1 MLAGFKKNII
11 SLSLLSIV
19 VLVLDACDSSSNR
32 TDTAVAPV
40 VGTSELTLVSTT
52 DLHANALS
60 YDYFKL
66 SEDNSVGFERT
77 ATLLREIKS
86 KYSNVLLFDNGDTI
100 QGTALA
106 DYQAQVNPISCD
118 EKLAIYQAMDEI
130 GYDAGTLGNHEFNYG
145 LPYLAQVTGATFN
158 IAALPAVSEQKKCVG
173 PNFPLVSSNVLSQKD
188 GKPLYKPYIILNR
201 SLKTYDAQGQENL
214 ASIKIAVIGF
224 TPPPIMNWDKR
235 WLDGQIGV
243 SGVVEAAEKYVP
255 MAKAEGADL
264 VIALSHGGY
273 STSAYSAEMEN
284 ANYYLAKVPGIDAI
298 IMGHSHN
305 EFPLASCNSSVCNAP
320 GVDSKNGFLNGVP
333 AVMASYWGKAVG
345 LIHLTLQHDQSG
357 WKVIKENT
365 RVELEKTLLDPSTKT
380 YVAADPSI
388 LQTIQ
393 AVHEEV
399 IDYVK
404 TPIGK
409 SDFDMTT
416 YFADVGEASAIQIVN
431 AAQADYVKTY
441 VDLNLPEYHDIPV
454 LSVSAPFKGGFSGVG
469 DFTVVEA
476 GNLSIYNAADLY
488 LYPNTVYAVLVTGD
502 IVKGWLEKSAQRF
515 NQIDSASDVAQNLT
529 TSFPS
534 FNFDMFTS
542 DDLKYQIDITQ
553 PVGKRI
559 VDLTYKGQAID
570 ASQQFIIAT
579 NNYRATGGGGFPGL
593 TVDRIIYASPDNNRD
608 VLINYIKDRAV
619 LTREQ
624 DGSARSWRFVPV
636 TTAGPVIFRSAAD
649 KLAYAQSIGLKNVSV
664 YKADDGNGMSL
675 YQIDLSK

>member
-1 MLAGFKKNII
+1 MLLNFKKNII
-11 SLSLLSIV
+11 SLSLLSV
-19 VLVLDACDSSSNR
+19 SVLALNACDSSDNHE
-32 TDTAVAPV
+32 DTAAAPAI
-40 VGTSELTLVSTT
+40 GSGELTLAATT
-52 DLHANALS
+52 DLHANILS

-66 SEDNSVGFERT
+66 SEDKSFGFERT

-86 KYSNVLLFDNGDTI
+86 KYSNVVLLDNGDTI

-106 DYQAQVNPISCD
+106 DYQAQVNPISCN

-130 GYDAGTLGNHEFNYG
+130 GYDAATLGNHEFNYG
-145 LPYLAQVTGATFN
+145 LPYLAQVTGTTFN

-173 PNFPLVSSNVLSQKD
+173 PNFPLVSSNVWSQKD
-188 GKPLYKPYIILNR
+188 GKPLYKPYIILNK
-201 SLKTYDAQGQENL
+201 SVKIYDEQGQESQL
-214 ASIKIAVIGF
+214 PIKIAVIGF

-273 STSAYSAEMEN
+273 STGAYSAEMEN

-305 EFPLASCNSSVCNAP
+305 EFPLASCSSRDCTAP
-320 GVDSKNGFLNGVP
+320 GVDSQNGFLNGVP

-357 WKVIKENT
+357 WKVVKENT
-365 RVELEKTLLDPSTKT
+365 RVELDKTLLDAATKT
-380 YVAADPSI
+380 YVDSDPSI
-388 LQTIQ
+388 SQAIQ
-393 AVHEEV
+393 IVNEEV

-404 TPIGK
+404 TPIGR

-416 YFADVGEASAIQIVN
+416 YFADVGEVSAIQIVN
-431 AAQADYVKTY
+431 AAQADYVKAY
-441 VDLNLPEYHDIPV
+441 VDLNLPEYSDIPV

-469 DFTVVEA
+469 DFTVVKA
-476 GNLSIYNAADLY
+476 GELSIYNAADLY

-502 IVKGWLEKSAQRF
+502 IVKGWLEKSAERF
-515 NQIDSASDVAQNLT
+515 NQIDPAVEVAQNLT
-529 TSFPS
+529 ASFPS

-559 VDLTYKGQAID
+559 VELTYKGKTID

-593 TVDRIIYASPDNNRD
+593 TADRIIYASPDNNRD
-608 VLINYIKDRAV
+608 VLINYIKNRAILARV
-619 LTREQ
+619 Q
-624 DGSARSWRFVPV
+624 DGNARSWRFVPV
-636 TTAGPVIFRSAAD
+636 STAGPVIFRSAAD
-649 KLAYAQSIGLKNVSV
+649 KLAYAQSIGLINISI

-675 YQIDLSK
+675 YQIDLSN